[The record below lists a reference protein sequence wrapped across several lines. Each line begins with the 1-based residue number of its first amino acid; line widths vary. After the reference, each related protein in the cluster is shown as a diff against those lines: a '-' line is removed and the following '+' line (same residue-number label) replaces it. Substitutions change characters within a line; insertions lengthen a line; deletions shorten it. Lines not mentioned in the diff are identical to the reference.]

1 MNEVNHGGMMKNRT
15 VLTLSAI
22 VLGAFILSSPAQAG
36 TVTILEDSSAAQGNF
51 QSPGSTA
58 NVGYTIET
66 SDDGTNFDVVLN
78 SRDPNALSFANL
90 YFDTIASTPGTGS
103 NLGFE
108 FGPSSEDAF
117 DPSTSTKYSLTGSG
131 VTSAF
136 TKDSNGTTAD
146 IVIPN
151 SFFLNNPE
159 GMPFAPTPDG
169 SLVSLHLSQSFSY
182 SVVGG
187 SANFAAPVE
196 LGDEVVS
203 ASTPEPGSMGLFGFG
218 IFLCAGVARKLRR
231 V

>member
-1 MNEVNHGGMMKNRT
+1 MKHT
-15 VLTLSAI
+15 AVLTLGAI
-22 VLGAFILSSPAQAG
+22 ALGAIMLSSPAHAG
-36 TVTILEDSSAAQGNF
+36 TITIAGDSNAAQGNF

-66 SDDGTNFDVVLN
+66 SDDGVNFNVVLN
-78 SRDPNALSFANL
+78 STDPHALSFANL

-108 FGPSSEDAF
+108 FGATSEDAF
-117 DPSTSTKYSLTGSG
+117 DPSTSTKYSIAGSG
-131 VTSAF
+131 VKATF
-136 TKDSNGTTAD
+136 TEDSNGTTAD

-151 SFFLNNPE
+151 SFFLTNPE
-159 GMPFAPTPDG
+159 GMAFTPTPDD

-187 SANFAAPVE
+187 SANFPAPLE
-196 LGDEVVS
+196 LGDAVIG
-203 ASTPEPGSMGLFGFG
+203 AAAPEPSSMGLFGIG
-218 IFLCAGVARKLRR
+218 ICLCAGVARKFRR